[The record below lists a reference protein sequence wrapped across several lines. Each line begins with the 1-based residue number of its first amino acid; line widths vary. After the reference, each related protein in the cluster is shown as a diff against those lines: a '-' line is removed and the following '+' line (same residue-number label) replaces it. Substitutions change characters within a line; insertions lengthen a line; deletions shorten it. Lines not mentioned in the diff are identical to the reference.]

1 MGLAA
6 HGQIPRGIR
15 PAMHPRRALRS
26 TWSHCKL
33 RPARRGTRPA
43 YLLGEQ
49 DAAGKPR
56 EGVEHGT
63 VRNRHEVVDAL
74 REAGLEERTT

>member
-1 MGLAA
+1 MDKFPAA
-6 HGQIPRGIR
+6 FDRRCIRAGRSAQHGHTVSFDRLG
-15 PAMHPRRALRS
+15 A
-26 TWSHCKL
+26 
-33 RPARRGTRPA
+33 GTRPA
-43 YLLGEQ
+43 YIIGEQ